1 MKIENC
7 KLKIQHKKPVIGIT
21 IAIICGVVMLFG
33 AVFLATNPLRASFSK
48 QFITRGDDF
57 LNQKKYVSA
66 IVEYKKADFIAP
78 SGDIKQKISFAR
90 ESETDVYQLEN
101 FYRQNNNIGQ
111 QEVYNQVRAVPDSS
125 YDMVTLSKTLIEQ
138 NEPQLAI
145 EAARTATE
153 MDKEYRDAWLYLG
166 ISNLAVAK
174 QVELSG
180 NNSQTYLDR
189 GKQALQKAK
198 LLDPSY
204 AATNDILKQ
213 L

>member
-1 MKIENC
+1 MSKAN
-7 KLKIQHKKPVIGIT
+7 KKPIVGT
-21 IAIICGVVMLFG
+21 IIAVMSGTVMFLGAIYLLTV
-33 AVFLATNPLRASFSK
+33 PLRASFSK
-48 QFITRGDDF
+48 KFIGRGDDY
-57 LNQKKYVSA
+57 LNQKEYISA

-78 SGDIKQKISFAR
+78 SGDISQKMAIAR
-90 ESETDVYQLEN
+90 ASQTDIYQLEN

-125 YDMVTLSKTLIEQ
+125 YDMVALSKTLIEQ

-180 NNSQTYLDR
+180 NNYQTYLDR

-204 AATNDILKQ
+204 AATNDLLKQ

>member
-1 MKIENC
+1 MEIKKT
-7 KLKIQHKKPVIGIT
+7 KLKKPTLGI
-21 IAIICGVVMLFG
+21 IVAIVCGATMLLL
-33 AVFLATNPLRASFSK
+33 AVFLATSPLRASWSK
-48 QFITRGDDF
+48 KFISRGDNY

-66 IVEYKKADFIAP
+66 IVEYKKAEFLAP
-78 SGDIKQKISFAR
+78 SANISQQIAFAR
-90 ESETDVYQLEN
+90 ESQTDVNKLEN
-101 FYRQNNNIGQ
+101 FYRENNNISQ
-111 QEVYNQVRAVPDSS
+111 LEIYNQVRAVPDSS
-125 YDMVTLSKTLIEQ
+125 YDMVELSKKLIEQ

-145 EAARTATE
+145 EAAKTATE

-180 NNSQTYLDR
+180 NNSQIYLDK
-189 GKQALQKAK
+189 GKVALQKAK

-204 AATNDILKQ
+204 AATDDLLKQ

>member
-1 MKIENC
+1 
-7 KLKIQHKKPVIGIT
+7 
-21 IAIICGVVMLFG
+21 MLAG
-33 AVFLATNPLRASFSK
+33 AVFLASSPLRTSWSNK
-48 QFITRGDDF
+48 FISRGNDC

-66 IVEYKKADFIAP
+66 IVEYKKAELLAP

-90 ESETDVYQLEN
+90 ESQTDVYKLEN
-101 FYRQNNNIGQ
+101 FYRENNNIVQ
-111 QEVYNQVRAVPDSS
+111 LEIFNQVRNVPNSS
-125 YDMVTLSKTLIEQ
+125 YDMVSLSKLLIEQ

-145 EAARTATE
+145 EAAKTATE

-166 ISNLAVAK
+166 ISNLAAAK

-180 NNSQTYLDR
+180 DNYKAYADK
-189 GKQALQKAK
+189 GKVALQKAK

-204 AATNDILKQ
+204 AVTSDILKQ